1 MWFLFTLLT
10 TLLWGAAD
18 LFYKKGADET
28 EKYSHYL
35 TAIAVGLIMGIQAI
49 IMLVANGFD
58 YNPLNL
64 IYYLPTSLMY
74 IISMVVGYAGL
85 RYLELSICSPV
96 ENSSGAVV
104 TILCIIFLGQSLDL
118 MSAVSVILVTIGVV
132 YIGILERQE
141 VGDVKDTDK
150 KYINGFVA
158 LIFPLVYAVL
168 DALGTFF
175 DAFYLDIELTP
186 LVDVTEENIEDVA
199 NISYMLTFLIVALIL
214 LFYVLV
220 IKKEKIALP
229 KQGDKVAA
237 AIFETAGQYFYV
249 YAMSGNAIV
258 AAPLI
263 SAYSIVSIVLS
274 RIFLKEKLT
283 PKQYIAIA
291 IVMAGIL
298 VMGVA
303 EGLAE

>member
-10 TLLWGAAD
+10 TCLWGAAD
-18 LFYKKGADET
+18 LFYKKGADES

-35 TAIAVGLIMGIQAI
+35 TGIAVGLIMGIQAI
-49 IMLVANGFD
+49 IMLASSGFD

-85 RYLELSICSPV
+85 RYLELSICSPIQ
-96 ENSSGAVV
+96 NSSGAVV
-104 TILCIIFLGQSLDL
+104 TILCLIILGQTMDL
-118 MSAVSVILVTIGVV
+118 MSAVSVVLVTVGVI
-132 YIGILERQE
+132 YLGILERKE
-141 VGDVKDTDK
+141 VGDTKDTDK

-186 LVDVTEENIEDVA
+186 LVDVTEDNIEDVA
-199 NISYMLTFLIVALIL
+199 NISYMLTFLIAALIL

-220 IKKEKIALP
+220 IKKEKIVI
-229 KQGDKVAA
+229 KRQGDKVAA

-263 SAYSIVSIVLS
+263 SAYSIVSIILS

-283 PKQYIAIA
+283 PKQYVAIA

-303 EGLAE
+303 EGLSE